1 MTDPVT
7 NNFSFIQ
14 PTVGGDLNTWG
25 SVLNN
30 GVIAAVDSTLGS
42 NLAVS
47 ITSTNV
53 TLTDA
58 QWQNAIFVC
67 SGALTG
73 NRSLILPLGPN
84 SLTTAVGGRFIV
96 VNNTTGNFT
105 LTVLTAASGSTG
117 ITVPQGFM
125 ANLYSD
131 GVNVNYGTLGL
142 PAYAK
147 AVNGN
152 PNGQLAGTAGSVN
165 TNASIAWDYT
175 NAILYICTTTGNATG
190 AVWTNPVSGSLPQ
203 PAFQG
208 YLTPTSN
215 TPIITGDV
223 TATAIYYTPFVGTWV
238 AIHNGSSIIPY
249 RFSQM
254 QLTLTTSQA
263 ANQIYDIYLAY
274 NSGTPVIGTGPSWA
288 AGSGGSVTAGSC
300 ARGTGAGGAA
310 ISRDSTTGF
319 WVNTASI
326 SLIWNTGSGNT
337 TITVPAGQGMYLGSI
352 YVDSSAGQVT
362 CHRSYGQNRKWGIWN
377 AYNRAPVYLKA
388 GDSTATWSYNTNTIR
403 ASNNVPS
410 SYSGTS
416 FNFGSG
422 TSCNG
427 MTIFSGLAEDAYDIR
442 FIQTIKDVGGGGVGE
457 RNGIGINSITS
468 FSGKN
473 GVVLGNGAV
482 GISNDGVAEYL
493 SPPSLGINVLACLE
507 AGNGSGTVT
516 WDGTESSM
524 VLSAEWRA

>member
-14 PTVGGDLNTWG
+14 PTVGGNLNTWG
-25 SVLNN
+25 GVLNN
-30 GVIAAVDSTLGS
+30 GVIAAVDTTLGS

-53 TLTDA
+53 TLTDT

-175 NAILYICTTTGNATG
+175 NAILYICTTTGDATG

-362 CHRSYGQNRKWGIWN
+362 CHRSYGQSRKWGIFN
-377 AYNRAPVYLKA
+377 AYNRQNTYLKA
-388 GDSTATWSYNTNTIR
+388 GDSTTSWTYATESTWRAANANSANSLTVFQGLVEEPYDFIFEQSGSINFTN
-403 ASNNVPS
+403 ASAA
-410 SYSGTS
+410 
-416 FNFGSG
+416 
-422 TSCNG
+422 
-427 MTIFSGLAEDAYDIR
+427 FSG
-442 FIQTIKDVGGGGVGE
+442 
-457 RNGIGINSITS
+457 GIGVNSTTSPSGKYGMYFINGSTINSQNPNTT
-468 FSGKN
+468 
-473 GVVLGNGAV
+473 
-482 GISNDGVAEYL
+482 VAKFNTV
-493 SPPSLGINVLACLE
+493 PSLGINVITALE
-507 AGNGSGTVT
+507 AKVPPGTPGPIT
-516 WDGTESSM
+516 TTGTTTTFYGTEAYM
-524 VLSAEWRA
+524 CLTAEWRV